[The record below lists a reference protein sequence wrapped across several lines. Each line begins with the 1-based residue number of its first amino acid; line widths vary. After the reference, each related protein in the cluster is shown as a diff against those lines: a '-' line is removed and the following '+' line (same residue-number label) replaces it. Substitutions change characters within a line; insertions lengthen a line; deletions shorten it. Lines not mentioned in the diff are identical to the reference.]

1 MRDAERPDSMA
12 RRALKEWYSVRPAA
26 LREPG
31 LAGQPP
37 APAHAEPGKRGRLFP
52 GHYYA
57 GGETPGPWRHTAAAR
72 SPVRP
77 ALAAR
82 NVARKQVLAA
92 QRHHNLAPWTSKQ
105 PEGLQDPP

>member
-1 MRDAERPDSMA
+1 MRDAERPDLMA
-12 RRALKEWYSVRPAA
+12 RRALKEWYFVQPAA

-37 APAHAEPGKRGRLFP
+37 APARAKPGKHGRWFR

-57 GGETPGPWRHTAAAR
+57 RGETRGPWRHTAAAR
-72 SPVRP
+72 SLTRP

-82 NVARKQVLAA
+82 TAAGNQVLAA
-92 QRHHNLAPWTSKQ
+92 QKHHNLAP
-105 PEGLQDPP
+105 

>member
-12 RRALKEWYSVRPAA
+12 RRAQKEWYFVRPAA

-37 APAHAEPGKRGRLFP
+37 APAHAEPGKRGRLFQ

-57 GGETPGPWRHTAAAR
+57 RAETRGPWRHTAAAR

-77 ALAAR
+77 APAAR
-82 NVARKQVLAA
+82 TVARKQVLAA
-92 QRHHNLAPWTSKQ
+92 QRHHDLAP
-105 PEGLQDPP
+105 